1 MSIESEQIYQ
11 ELLRL
16 RMNQVNGKLSDEEQQ
31 KLDTALSSVEQ
42 RIEEKYGKEV
52 DYNKAQEERWVSFHA
67 YRNYTLQKFEP
78 SRSLLDVILRRPAS
92 APEIEDY
99 FISFDDEGYQE
110 ETLQYYNVLKLSY
123 LLEEQG
129 MTCTFSELIP
139 GTAIEYLINEVRLDQ
154 EDVLERLQ
162 NPKPQWS
169 LEKLEQLSGLEDELE
184 GDREL
189 QDMVIWLKEMWRND
203 YQVIADYDIA
213 LKLRVPEE

>member
-1 MSIESEQIYQ
+1 MSIESEPIYQ

-42 RIEEKYGKEV
+42 RIEEKYGKKV

-67 YRNYTLQKFEP
+67 YRNYNLQKFEP

-92 APEIEDY
+92 EPEIEDY

-189 QDMVIWLKEMWRND
+189 QDMVNWLKEMWRND

-213 LKLRVPEE
+213 LKLRVPAQ